1 MKFGILLGLFGLLT
15 AQNTEINDL
24 IIEMNNLIIKM
35 NNLIIEFD
43 AFKTPDTKGYEA
55 GFQIDKLGRAFPV
68 VRPPRSFGPNSK
80 WPM

>member
-1 MKFGILLGLFGLLT
+1 MKSGILWGLFGLLT
-15 AQNTEINDL
+15 AQNTEVNDL
-24 IIEMNNLIIKM
+24 IIEM

-68 VRPPRSFGPNSK
+68 VRPPRSFGPKSK

>member
-1 MKFGILLGLFGLLT
+1 MKSGILWGLFGLLT
-15 AQNTEINDL
+15 AQNTEVNDL
-24 IIEMNNLIIKM
+24 IIEM

>member
-1 MKFGILLGLFGLLT
+1 MKSGILWGLFGLLT
-15 AQNTEINDL
+15 AQNTKINDL
-24 IIEMNNLIIKM
+24 IIEM

-43 AFKTPDTKGYEA
+43 AFKTPDTEGYEA

>member
-1 MKFGILLGLFGLLT
+1 MKSGILWGLFGLLT

-24 IIEMNNLIIKM
+24 IIEM

>member
-1 MKFGILLGLFGLLT
+1 MKSGILWGLFGLFT

-24 IIEMNNLIIKM
+24 IIEM

-55 GFQIDKLGRAFPV
+55 GFQIDIFGCAFPT
-68 VRPPRSFGPNSK
+68 GQ
-80 WPM
+80 